1 MMDREEIT
9 TSDEAG
15 DALPTE
21 APAGPALQDATSSVA
36 LEEQNEDDAE
46 RKDIDEVESE
56 EVDEEDEVDEDDM
69 DDEDE
74 YNVWEDDFDEEEET
88 CDHEPRPKRKKSKP
102 MASLLH
108 LAERGILK
116 QLSKAVDGQRVTARY
131 CCGGRVRAL
140 PPAAIALQDEKPRK
154 VPRLTLRW
162 DDSKGRRGRK
172 VHFPHTDEPPRK
184 FKSQI
189 VTLADRCR
197 ETGLLEGSKFSID
210 FDPHF
215 FGIIDVIAQVLLP
228 GVDSEILKDVSE
240 QRGIRAKLS
249 DLRIRSPGG
258 NQDIPLDAHR
268 WPTYFGK
275 LVVCLPYAHQ
285 GSTHIL

>member
-1 MMDREEIT
+1 MMDREQIMT
-9 TSDEAG
+9 PDEAS
-15 DALPTE
+15 DAQPTE
-21 APAGPALQDATSSVA
+21 APAGPALQDATPSA
-36 LEEQNEDDAE
+36 APEEQNEDNAE
-46 RKDIDEVESE
+46 HEDIDEVESE

-74 YNVWEDDFDEEEET
+74 YNVWEDEFDEEET

-140 PPAAIALQDEKPRK
+140 PPAALPLQDEKPRK

-162 DDSKGRRGRK
+162 DDSMNRRGRK

-184 FKSQI
+184 FESQI

-197 ETGLLEGSKFSID
+197 ETGLLDGSKFSID

-215 FGIIDVIAQVLLP
+215 FGIIDVISQILLP
-228 GVDSEILKDVSE
+228 GFNSEILKDVSE

-249 DLRIRSPGG
+249 NLQIRSRGG
-258 NQDIPLDAHR
+258 NQDIPLDPHR

>member
-1 MMDREEIT
+1 MNKEEIT
-9 TSDEAG
+9 TPDEAG
-15 DALPTE
+15 HALPTE
-21 APAGPALQDATSSVA
+21 APAGPALQNA
-36 LEEQNEDDAE
+36 LEEENEDNAE
-46 RKDIDEVESE
+46 HEDIDEVESE
-56 EVDEEDEVDEDDM
+56 DVDDDGEGYEEDMEDGYPW
-69 DDEDE
+69 EDE
-74 YNVWEDDFDEEEET
+74 FDEEGET
-88 CDHEPRPKRKKSKP
+88 CDHEPRPKRKKFKP

-140 PPAAIALQDEKPRK
+140 PPTALPLQDEKPRK

-162 DDSKGRRGRK
+162 DDPMDRRGRK

-184 FKSQI
+184 FESQI

-197 ETGLLEGSKFSID
+197 ETGYLHGSKFSID

-215 FGIIDVIAQVLLP
+215 FGIIDIISQILLP
-228 GVDSEILKDVSE
+228 GFESELLKDVPE
-240 QRGIRAKLS
+240 QRGIRPKLS
-249 DLRIRSPGG
+249 NLQIRSPGG
-258 NQDIPLDAHR
+258 NQDILLDPHC

-285 GSTHIL
+285 GSAPDLKILLMLT